1 MDKKNR
7 NRNNGEPWS
16 RKFGE
21 DENLKSRQ
29 YSRSARNTK
38 NKEVAP
44 LLKVLL
50 FLFLAILIIPF
61 ATIYF
66 NKQNQNTPA
75 PKSAE
80 QVMINKRVASSSV
93 ESSEEASSEETS
105 EEVSSE
111 VVESTVEPESSIA
124 ETPSSSAAPAVVET
138 PVETP
143 VETVE
148 EPETATGVYNNSY
161 TIQAGDNLYRIAL
174 NHGMTLDELMQANGL
189 SSTEA
194 QIGMAL
200 KVK

>member
-93 ESSEEASSEETS
+93 ESSEEASSEEAES
-105 EEVSSE
+105 SSE
-111 VVESTVEPESSIA
+111 VAESVTEPAIVEV
-124 ETPSSSAAPAVVET
+124 PSSSAAPAVVET
-138 PVETP
+138 PAQ
-143 VETVE
+143 TVE
-148 EPETATGVYNNSY
+148 EPETATGEYSNSY
-161 TIQAGDNLYRIAL
+161 TIKAGDNLYRIAL

-189 SSTEA
+189 VSTEA
-194 QIGMAL
+194 QIGMVL
-200 KVK
+200 NVK

>member
-21 DENLKSRQ
+21 DENLKNRQ

-93 ESSEEASSEETS
+93 ESSEEETS

-111 VVESTVEPESSIA
+111 VVESAVEPKSSIA
-124 ETPSSSAAPAVVET
+124 KTPSSSAASAVVET
-138 PVETP
+138 PVET
-143 VETVE
+143 VKESET
-148 EPETATGVYNNSY
+148 TTGVYNNSY

>member
-93 ESSEEASSEETS
+93 EISEEASSEETS

-111 VVESTVEPESSIA
+111 VVESTVEPPESSIA

-138 PVETP
+138 PVET
-143 VETVE
+143 VK

>member
-93 ESSEEASSEETS
+93 ESSEEASSEEIS

-124 ETPSSSAAPAVVET
+124 ETPSSSAAPVV
-138 PVETP
+138 VETP

>member
-105 EEVSSE
+105 EEEVSSE
-111 VVESTVEPESSIA
+111 VAESVVAPETVIA
-124 ETPSSSAAPAVVET
+124 ETPSSSAVPAVVET
-138 PVETP
+138 PAV
-143 VETVE
+143 TVE
-148 EPETATGVYNNSY
+148 EPKTTTGEYTNSY

-194 QIGMAL
+194 QIGMVL
-200 KVK
+200 NVK

>member
-93 ESSEEASSEETS
+93 ESSEEASSEVIS

-124 ETPSSSAAPAVVET
+124 ETPSSSAAPAV
-138 PVETP
+138 VETP

>member
-93 ESSEEASSEETS
+93 ESSEKTSSEEAS

-111 VVESTVEPESSIA
+111 VVESAEEPKASIA

-138 PVETP
+138 PVET
-143 VETVE
+143 VK
-148 EPETATGVYNNSY
+148 EPETTTGVYSNSY
-161 TIQAGDNLYRIAL
+161 TIQAGDNLYRIAI

>member
-124 ETPSSSAAPAVVET
+124 ETPSSSAAPVV
-138 PVETP
+138 VETP

>member
-93 ESSEEASSEETS
+93 ESSEEASSEVTE
-105 EEVSSE
+105 SSNE
-111 VVESTVEPESSIA
+111 IAESVTEPESSIV
-124 ETPSSSAAPAVVET
+124 ETPSSSAVPAVVET
-138 PVETP
+138 PVEI
-143 VETVE
+143 VE
-148 EPETATGVYNNSY
+148 EPETTTGEYNNSY
-161 TIQAGDNLYRIAL
+161 TIKAGDNLYRIAL

-189 SSTEA
+189 ISTEA
-194 QIGMAL
+194 QIGMVL
-200 KVK
+200 QVK

>member
-21 DENLKSRQ
+21 DENLKNRQ
-29 YSRSARNTK
+29 YSRSARNSK

-50 FLFLAILIIPF
+50 FLFMAILIIPF
-61 ATIYF
+61 ATIYL
-66 NKQNQNTPA
+66 NKQKDSVPT
-75 PKSAE
+75 PKSSE
-80 QVMINKRVASSSV
+80 QVMISKRIASSTSQSSEAVSSEAASSESAASVAVSESSAPESSSSV
-93 ESSEEASSEETS
+93 SSSS
-105 EEVSSE
+105 
-111 VVESTVEPESSIA
+111 
-124 ETPSSSAAPAVVET
+124 SSSAVVVEAPAVVEDKT
-138 PVETP
+138 T
-143 VETVE
+143 T
-148 EPETATGVYNNSY
+148 TTGNYSNSY
-161 TIQAGDNLYRIAL
+161 VIKAGDNLYRIAL

-194 QIGMAL
+194 QIGMTL

>member
-93 ESSEEASSEETS
+93 ESSEEASSEE
-105 EEVSSE
+105 VSSE

-138 PVETP
+138 PA
-143 VETVE
+143 ETVE
-148 EPETATGVYNNSY
+148 KPETTTGVYNNSY

>member
-111 VVESTVEPESSIA
+111 VVESAVEPESSIA

-138 PVETP
+138 PA
-143 VETVE
+143 ETVK
-148 EPETATGVYNNSY
+148 EPETTTGVYSNSY
-161 TIQAGDNLYRIAL
+161 TIQAGDNLYRIAI

>member
-1 MDKKNR
+1 
-7 NRNNGEPWS
+7 
-16 RKFGE
+16 
-21 DENLKSRQ
+21 
-29 YSRSARNTK
+29 
-38 NKEVAP
+38 
-44 LLKVLL
+44 
-50 FLFLAILIIPF
+50 
-61 ATIYF
+61 
-66 NKQNQNTPA
+66 
-75 PKSAE
+75 
-80 QVMINKRVASSSV
+80 VASSSV

-138 PVETP
+138 PVET
-143 VETVE
+143 VK

>member
-111 VVESTVEPESSIA
+111 VVESAVEPESSIA

-138 PVETP
+138 PVET
-143 VETVE
+143 VK
-148 EPETATGVYNNSY
+148 EPETTTGVYNNSY

>member
-93 ESSEEASSEETS
+93 ESSEKASSEEAES
-105 EEVSSE
+105 SSE
-111 VVESTVEPESSIA
+111 VAESVTEPAIVEV
-124 ETPSSSAAPAVVET
+124 PSSSAAPAVVET
-138 PVETP
+138 PAQ
-143 VETVE
+143 TVE
-148 EPETATGVYNNSY
+148 EPEPATGEYSNSY
-161 TIQAGDNLYRIAL
+161 TIKAGDTCTGSL
-174 NHGMTLDELMQANGL
+174 
-189 SSTEA
+189 
-194 QIGMAL
+194 
-200 KVK
+200 

>member
-93 ESSEEASSEETS
+93 ESSEEASSEEIS

-111 VVESTVEPESSIA
+111 VVESPVEPESSIA
-124 ETPSSSAAPAVVET
+124 ETPSSSAAPAV
-138 PVETP
+138 VETP

>member
-111 VVESTVEPESSIA
+111 VVESAVEPESSIA

-138 PVETP
+138 PVET
-143 VETVE
+143 VK

>member
-61 ATIYF
+61 ATIYY

-93 ESSEEASSEETS
+93 ESEEASSEES
-105 EEVSSE
+105 EASSE
-111 VVESTVEPESSIA
+111 VAESVTEPEASVA
-124 ETPSSSAAPAVVET
+124 ETPSSSIAPAVVEPPAPEVT
-138 PVETP
+138 
-143 VETVE
+143 
-148 EPETATGVYNNSY
+148 EPETTTGEYNNSY
-161 TIQAGDNLYRIAL
+161 TIKAGDNLYRIAL

-194 QIGMAL
+194 QIGMVL
-200 KVK
+200 NVK

>member
-93 ESSEEASSEETS
+93 ESSKEASS

-111 VVESTVEPESSIA
+111 VVESAEEPESSIA
-124 ETPSSSAAPAVVET
+124 ETPSSSTAPAVVET
-138 PVETP
+138 PVET
-143 VETVE
+143 VK
-148 EPETATGVYNNSY
+148 EPETTTGVYNNSY

>member
-111 VVESTVEPESSIA
+111 VVESAVEPESSIA
-124 ETPSSSAAPAVVET
+124 ETPSSSAAPAV
-138 PVETP
+138 VETP

>member
-93 ESSEEASSEETS
+93 EISEEASSEETS

-111 VVESTVEPESSIA
+111 VVESTVEPPESSIA
-124 ETPSSSAAPAVVET
+124 ETPSSSAAPAV
-138 PVETP
+138 VETP

>member
-61 ATIYF
+61 ATIYL

-93 ESSEEASSEETS
+93 ESSEETSSEEAES
-105 EEVSSE
+105 SSE
-111 VVESTVEPESSIA
+111 VVESVTQPESAIVEVPSSSIA
-124 ETPSSSAAPAVVET
+124 PVVVET
-138 PVETP
+138 PVETIK
-143 VETVE
+143 
-148 EPETATGVYNNSY
+148 EPETATGTYNNSY
-161 TIQAGDNLYRIAL
+161 TIKAGDNLYRIAL

-189 SSTEA
+189 VSTEA
-194 QIGMAL
+194 QIGMVL
-200 KVK
+200 NVK

>member
-80 QVMINKRVASSSV
+80 QVMINKRVASSSA
-93 ESSEEASSEETS
+93 ESSEEASSEEAES
-105 EEVSSE
+105 SSE
-111 VVESTVEPESSIA
+111 VAESVTEPAIVEV
-124 ETPSSSAAPAVVET
+124 PSSSATPAVVET
-138 PVETP
+138 PAQK
-143 VETVE
+143 VE
-148 EPETATGVYNNSY
+148 EPETATGEYSNSY
-161 TIQAGDNLYRIAL
+161 TIKAGDNLYRIAL

-189 SSTEA
+189 VSTEA
-194 QIGMAL
+194 QIGMVL
-200 KVK
+200 NVK

>member
-61 ATIYF
+61 ATIYY
-66 NKQNQNTPA
+66 NNQNQNTPV

-93 ESSEEASSEETS
+93 ESSEEVSSEEPEASSEVAES
-105 EEVSSE
+105 EA
-111 VVESTVEPESSIA
+111 EPESTIV
-124 ETPSSSAAPAVVET
+124 ETPSSSTVPPV
-138 PVETP
+138 VETP

-148 EPETATGVYNNSY
+148 EPATTIGAYNNSY
-161 TIQAGDNLYRIAL
+161 TIKAGDNLYRIAV
-174 NHGMTLDELMQANGL
+174 NHNMTLDELMQANGL

-194 QIGMAL
+194 QIGMVL
-200 KVK
+200 NVK

>member
-50 FLFLAILIIPF
+50 FLFLAILIIPLQPSIIINRIKILLYPR
-61 ATIYF
+61 AL
-66 NKQNQNTPA
+66 NKWWST
-75 PKSAE
+75 
-80 QVMINKRVASSSV
+80 KRVASSSV
-93 ESSEEASSEETS
+93 ESSEEVSSEEPEASSEVAES
-105 EEVSSE
+105 EA
-111 VVESTVEPESSIA
+111 EPESTIV
-124 ETPSSSAAPAVVET
+124 ETPSSSTVPPV
-138 PVETP
+138 VETP

-148 EPETATGVYNNSY
+148 EPATTNGAYNNSY
-161 TIQAGDNLYRIAL
+161 TIKAGDNLYRIAV
-174 NHGMTLDELMQANGL
+174 NHNMTLDELMQANGL

-194 QIGMAL
+194 QIGMVL
-200 KVK
+200 NVK

>member
-16 RKFGE
+16 RKFGG

-61 ATIYF
+61 ATIYY
-66 NKQNQNTPA
+66 NNQNQNTPV

-93 ESSEEASSEETS
+93 ESSEEVSSEEPEASSEVAES
-105 EEVSSE
+105 EA
-111 VVESTVEPESSIA
+111 EPESTIV
-124 ETPSSSAAPAVVET
+124 ETPSSSTVPPV
-138 PVETP
+138 VETP

-148 EPETATGVYNNSY
+148 EPATTNGAYNNSY
-161 TIQAGDNLYRIAL
+161 TIKAGDNLYRIAV
-174 NHGMTLDELMQANGL
+174 NHNMTLDELMQANGL

-194 QIGMAL
+194 QIGMVL
-200 KVK
+200 NVK

>member
-138 PVETP
+138 PVETIK
-143 VETVE
+143 

>member
-111 VVESTVEPESSIA
+111 VVEPESSIA
-124 ETPSSSAAPAVVET
+124 ETPSSSVAPAV
-138 PVETP
+138 VETP

-148 EPETATGVYNNSY
+148 EPETTTGVYNNSY

>member
-105 EEVSSE
+105 EVVSSE

-138 PVETP
+138 PVET
-143 VETVE
+143 VK

>member
-93 ESSEEASSEETS
+93 ESSEEASSEENS

-138 PVETP
+138 PVET
-143 VETVE
+143 VE
-148 EPETATGVYNNSY
+148 EPETATGVYSNSY

>member
-61 ATIYF
+61 ATIYL
-66 NKQNQNTPA
+66 NKQNESTPA

-93 ESSEEASSEETS
+93 ESSEEASSEAA
-105 EEVSSE
+105 EVSSE
-111 VVESTVEPESSIA
+111 VAESVTEPESSIA

-138 PVETP
+138 PAPEVT
-143 VETVE
+143 
-148 EPETATGVYNNSY
+148 EPETGEYNNSY
-161 TIQAGDNLYRIAL
+161 TIKAGDNLYRIAL

-194 QIGMAL
+194 QIGMVL
-200 KVK
+200 NVK

>member
-93 ESSEEASSEETS
+93 EISEEASSEETS

-124 ETPSSSAAPAVVET
+124 ETPSSSAAPAV
-138 PVETP
+138 VETP

>member
-93 ESSEEASSEETS
+93 ESSEEAPSEEIS

-124 ETPSSSAAPAVVET
+124 ETPSSSAAPAV
-138 PVETP
+138 VETP